1 MENNYSSE
9 HDLNMSCAYNEKD
22 NHIEDRQHKIK
33 QKYTVPFH
41 KYNTQDELNRKFKS
55 EPHNIDNVQTVI
67 TTKKYEETF
76 HTSENKI
83 YTSQETCST
92 KDELISPNHHLI
104 LSKHT
109 R

>member
-9 HDLNMSCAYNEKD
+9 YDLNMSCAYNEKD

-41 KYNTQDELNRKFKS
+41 KCNIQDELNRKFKS
-55 EPHNIDNVQTVI
+55 ESHNIDNVQI

-76 HTSENKI
+76 HTSGNKI
-83 YTSQETCST
+83 CITSQETCST
-92 KDELISPNHHLI
+92 KDEVVSPNHHPI
-104 LSKHT
+104 FPKHT